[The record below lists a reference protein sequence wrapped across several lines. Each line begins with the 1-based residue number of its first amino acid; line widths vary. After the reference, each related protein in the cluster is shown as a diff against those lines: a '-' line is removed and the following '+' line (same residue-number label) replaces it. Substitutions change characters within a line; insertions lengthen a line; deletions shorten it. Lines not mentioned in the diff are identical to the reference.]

1 MNDMTEMTA
10 STIDESEM
18 LHNKIEQKL
27 VNTIS
32 VKDQLNLL
40 KAEKK
45 NLRSILEAREKQLRK
60 LNLVKTY
67 RAKNNVKDLEALTR
81 RWRETAQEAVQ
92 VLHKTLASV
101 VKPEMGE
108 FLNTLQIDEKLI
120 RYDAES
126 DDFY

>member
-1 MNDMTEMTA
+1 MTGMTA

-18 LHNKIEQKL
+18 LHNKIEKNL

-45 NLRSILEAREKQLRK
+45 KLRSILEAREEELRK

-92 VLHKTLASV
+92 VLYKTLASV
-101 VKPEMGE
+101 AKPEMGE

>member
-45 NLRSILEAREKQLRK
+45 NLRSILEAREEQLRK

-67 RAKNNVKDLEALTR
+67 RAKVTKC
-81 RWRETAQEAVQ
+81 
-92 VLHKTLASV
+92 
-101 VKPEMGE
+101 
-108 FLNTLQIDEKLI
+108 F
-120 RYDAES
+120 
-126 DDFY
+126 